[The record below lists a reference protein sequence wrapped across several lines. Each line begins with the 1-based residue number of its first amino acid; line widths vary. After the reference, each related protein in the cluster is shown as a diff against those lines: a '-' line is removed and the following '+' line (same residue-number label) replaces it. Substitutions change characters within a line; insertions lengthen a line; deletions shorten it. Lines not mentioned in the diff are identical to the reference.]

1 MRLKEKVAF
10 ITGAAGPMGS
20 AIARRFAAEGAKL
33 VLVDI
38 SGKRLTAAVEELP
51 SGTDVLSRPSVSV
64 LDSDKVKDVT
74 DEAIDRFGRID
85 VLINI
90 VGGIASRRITTPM
103 LEIDDT
109 QLSET
114 FAINVRSIFVTAR
127 HVVPHMKANRYGRIV
142 NISSTSMA
150 GETGQS
156 DYTAAK
162 AGVAGLTRTMA
173 IEFAPDIT
181 VNCIAPSLIRTR
193 VMEAFD
199 PETLKTYAERPLLR
213 RIGEPED
220 IANAALFLGSDEAA
234 YITGVMLPVTGGAW
248 PAL

>member
-1 MRLKEKVAF
+1 M
-10 ITGAAGPMGS
+10 
-20 AIARRFAAEGAKL
+20 AIARRFATEGARL

-38 SGKRLTAAVEELP
+38 SEKRLPSAIKELP
-51 SGTDVLSRPSVSV
+51 PATEVLWKSPVNV
-64 LDSDKVKDVT
+64 LENDHVKGIV

-85 VLINI
+85 ILVNI
-90 VGGIASRRITTPM
+90 VGGIASRQITTPM
-103 LEIDDT
+103 LEMDDA
-109 QLSET
+109 QLTAT
-114 FAINVRSIFVTAR
+114 FALNVKSIFVTSR
-127 HVVPHMKANRYGRIV
+127 HILPHMKRNRYGRVV
-142 NISSTSMA
+142 NITSTSMA
-150 GETGQS
+150 GEAGQS
-156 DYTAAK
+156 DYSAAK

-199 PETLKTYAERPLLR
+199 PEIIKTYAERPLLR
-213 RIGEPED
+213 RIGEPDD

-234 YITGVMLPVTGGAW
+234 YITGIMLPVTGGAW